1 MWSDKQQQQQQ
12 KRKEKKLQVRCSYWI
27 THQSPIQRFK
37 NRLFFS
43 PCCHGCEGYT
53 KGLYRLSLHCPESK
67 LTRETNQTGPNR
79 KDKLIYLTFSFLVS
93 AESPWNS
100 LLSSK
105 WSGKSLK
112 HTKTC
117 TNKCLEVLQ
126 WQSNRQMHWYAA
138 MGLQICHW
146 QTHTSLKDRKTNS
159 KLQTAFL
166 LPFTNFFLKG
176 SYLESDDGEVDNDFS

>member
-1 MWSDKQQQQQQ
+1 MFILDNTSKPCSTIQKQ
-12 KRKEKKLQVRCSYWI
+12 
-27 THQSPIQRFK
+27 T
-37 NRLFFS
+37 LFF
-43 PCCHGCEGYT
+43 HHAVMVV
-53 KGLYRLSLHCPESK
+53 KGTQRVCTDCLHCPESK

-138 MGLQICHW
+138 MGLKICRW

-166 LPFTNFFLKG
+166 LPF
-176 SYLESDDGEVDNDFS
+176 